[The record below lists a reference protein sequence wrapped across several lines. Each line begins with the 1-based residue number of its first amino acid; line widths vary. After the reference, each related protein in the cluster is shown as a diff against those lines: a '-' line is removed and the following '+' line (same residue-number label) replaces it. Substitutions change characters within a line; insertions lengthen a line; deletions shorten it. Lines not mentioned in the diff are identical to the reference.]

1 MVVSIDA
8 SISTDPSRR
17 PARRDAVPC
26 RLVVDDG
33 TLHVLRRDGRP
44 LLRVPLDRVD
54 AQPLPGSRL
63 PALALG
69 VDSSLLRVD
78 LRLPRRTTPGPRGL
92 LRRLLGAAATGRAVL
107 RRRRLL
113 RAVR

>member
-1 MVVSIDA
+1 MVVSVDA
-8 SISTDPSRR
+8 SISTDPSRQ

-26 RLVVDDG
+26 RLVVDAG

-54 AQPLPGSRL
+54 VQPLPGGGG
-63 PALALG
+63 PGLALG

-78 LRLPRRTTPGPRGL
+78 LRLPRRTARGPRGL
-92 LRRLLGAAATGRAVL
+92 LHRLLGVAATGRATV
-107 RRRRLL
+107 RRRRFL